1 MKYIL
6 VNIPCYVLV
15 FLLSA
20 LKPLQ
25 LHIPVTGPF
34 EQQRLNHRAICR
46 TKSPRME
53 TGRAAFL
60 PQELLLTRTTHQ
72 MQATTDRSLAP
83 DWFLCEMAS
92 KCLGITS
99 LGAVSLPEELP
110 TGVTIIYIY
119 PYETQATVGT
129 VGFRPVLLSGG

>member
-1 MKYIL
+1 MIHIFVYVL
-6 VNIPCYVLV
+6 CYVLV

-92 KCLGITS
+92 KCILSIYLS
-99 LGAVSLPEELP
+99 WQNFSRCSIFALGASYGSHHMKRKQPLGPL
-110 TGVTIIYIY
+110 GSDR
-119 PYETQATVGT
+119 
-129 VGFRPVLLSGG
+129 FS

>member
-1 MKYIL
+1 MIHIFVYVL
-6 VNIPCYVLV
+6 CYVLV

-46 TKSPRME
+46 TKSPRTRME

-92 KCLGITS
+92 KCISNISLGITS
-99 LGAVSLPEELP
+99 LGAVSLP
-110 TGVTIIYIY
+110 
-119 PYETQATVGT
+119 
-129 VGFRPVLLSGG
+129 

>member
-53 TGRAAFL
+53 TGKAAFL
-60 PQELLLTRTTHQ
+60 PQELLLTR
-72 MQATTDRSLAP
+72 DV
-83 DWFLCEMAS
+83 
-92 KCLGITS
+92 TS
-99 LGAVSLPEELP
+99 NAGNNGPF
-110 TGVTIIYIY
+110 
-119 PYETQATVGT
+119 VGS
-129 VGFRPVLLSGG
+129 RLVLM

>member
-1 MKYIL
+1 MLCFSFFTFSTKATATAY
-6 VNIPCYVLV
+6 
-15 FLLSA
+15 S
-20 LKPLQ
+20 
-25 LHIPVTGPF
+25 IPVTGPF

-46 TKSPRME
+46 TKSPRTRME

-92 KCLGITS
+92 KCILSIYLS
-99 LGAVSLPEELP
+99 WLYFSRCSIFALGASY
-110 TGVTIIYIY
+110 GRRHMKRK
-119 PYETQATVGT
+119 QQGT
-129 VGFRPVLLSGG
+129 VGLRPVLLSGG